1 MKKALIIISLLF
13 CGALPSQGQ
22 SWAEFISTVEQ
33 NNLTIKSLRQA
44 AEARKLEN
52 RSEKLLADPT
62 VEFGYM
68 WRTPSSIGNK
78 HSFSVR
84 QGVDISTLTGAKS
97 RLVKALNVET
107 ESAFRA
113 HRIEVLLEVERVAIE
128 LYYYE
133 TVVSHLKMQLDN
145 AKLLETGYA
154 QRYESGDISKMEYNA
169 VRSNLLKVTTDY
181 SNACIERNALR
192 KRLEVLNGGKAI
204 SVVEPSLQ
212 LPQNFDA
219 WIEGAAQ
226 KNPALE
232 NAIAQLESARRR
244 LSVNR
249 TNQLPSLNVGYAHES
264 GGVEKANG
272 VVVGVSV
279 PLWSGRNRVKQ
290 SKAVIESVKAD
301 VQQMELDVV
310 ARLRAIYERASSL
323 EQLARE
329 AESEITAADELN
341 LLRKAVEAGEI
352 SVGEYI
358 SMAHVQYDLLRQK
371 EELWRDY
378 RFAAAE
384 LLAVE
389 L

>member
-1 MKKALIIISLLF
+1 M
-13 CGALPSQGQ
+13 
-22 SWAEFISTVEQ
+22 
-33 NNLTIKSLRQA
+33 
-44 AEARKLEN
+44 
-52 RSEKLLADPT
+52 
-62 VEFGYM
+62 
-68 WRTPSSIGNK
+68 
-78 HSFSVR
+78 
-84 QGVDISTLTGAKS
+84 
-97 RLVKALNVET
+97 
-107 ESAFRA
+107 
-113 HRIEVLLEVERVAIE
+113 
-128 LYYYE
+128 
-133 TVVSHLKMQLDN
+133 
-145 AKLLETGYA
+145 
-154 QRYESGDISKMEYNA
+154 
-169 VRSNLLKVTTDY
+169 
-181 SNACIERNALR
+181 
-192 KRLEVLNGGKAI
+192 
-204 SVVEPSLQ
+204 Q

-264 GGVEKANG
+264 GGAEKANG

-290 SKAVIESVKAD
+290 SKAAIESVQAD

-310 ARLRAIYERASSL
+310 ARLRAIYDRACSL
-323 EQLARE
+323 EQLARQ